1 MSMNIVLMGPP
12 GAGKGTQAEV
22 MARNLFVP
30 HISTGDIFRANIK
43 AGTELGQL
51 ANQYISKGDLV
62 PDEVTMAMIRDRLAE
77 DDCAEG
83 FILDGLPRTIGQADA
98 LAAVLADQGKSLDK
112 VVNIDVPIEKLIA
125 RLSGR
130 RVCRNCSQT
139 YHLLNNP
146 PMEEGICDECGGEL
160 YQRADDS
167 EETIKNRLDVYVA
180 QSSPL
185 IEYYEAKGLLLSID
199 GDQSINNV
207 LTDIGRGLGQDW

>member
-1 MSMNIVLMGPP
+1 MNIVLMGPP
-12 GAGKGTQAEV
+12 DAGKGTQADV

-62 PDEVTMAMIRDRLAE
+62 PDEVTLAMIKDRLAE
-77 DDCAEG
+77 DDCAKG

-98 LAAVLADQGKSLDK
+98 LEAILAEQGKQLDK
-112 VVNIDVPIEKLIA
+112 VVNIDVPEELLIA
-125 RLSGR
+125 RLCGR

-139 YHLLNNP
+139 YHLENNP
-146 PMEEGICDECGGEL
+146 PTEAGRCDECGGEL

-167 EETIKNRLDVYVA
+167 EETIKNRLEVYRA
-180 QSSPL
+180 QSEPL
-185 IEYYEAKGLLLSID
+185 IAYYEQKGLLLSIN
-199 GDQSINNV
+199 GNQTINNV
-207 LTDIGRGLGQDW
+207 LMDIGKGLGQNW

>member
-1 MSMNIVLMGPP
+1 MNIVLMGPP
-12 GAGKGTQAEV
+12 GAGKGTQADV

-62 PDEVTMAMIRDRLAE
+62 PDEVTLAMIKDRLAE
-77 DDCAEG
+77 DDCAKG

-98 LAAVLADQGKSLDK
+98 LEAILAEQGKQLDK
-112 VVNIDVPIEKLIA
+112 VVNIDVPEELLIA
-125 RLSGR
+125 RLCGR

-139 YHLLNNP
+139 YHLENNP
-146 PMEEGICDECGGEL
+146 PTEAGRCDECGGEL

-167 EETIKNRLDVYVA
+167 EETIKNRLEVYRA
-180 QSSPL
+180 QSEPL
-185 IEYYEAKGLLLSID
+185 IAYYEQKGLLLSIN
-199 GDQSINNV
+199 GNQTINNV
-207 LTDIGRGLGQDW
+207 LMDSGKGLGQNW

>member
-1 MSMNIVLMGPP
+1 MNIVLMGPP
-12 GAGKGTQAEV
+12 GAGKGTQADV

-62 PDEVTMAMIRDRLAE
+62 PDEVTLAMIKDRLAE
-77 DDCAEG
+77 DDCAKG

-98 LAAVLADQGKSLDK
+98 LEAILAEQGKQLDK
-112 VVNIDVPIEKLIA
+112 VVNIDVPEELLIA
-125 RLSGR
+125 RLCGR

-139 YHLLNNP
+139 YHLENNP
-146 PMEEGICDECGGEL
+146 PTEAGRCDECGGEL

-167 EETIKNRLDVYVA
+167 EETIKNRLEVYRA
-180 QSSPL
+180 QAEPL
-185 IEYYEAKGLLLSID
+185 IAYYEQKGLLLSIN
-199 GDQSINNV
+199 GNQTINNV
-207 LTDIGRGLGQDW
+207 LMDIGKGLGQNW

>member
-1 MSMNIVLMGPP
+1 MNIVLMGPP

-22 MARNLFVP
+22 MARNLIVP

-43 AGTELGQL
+43 AGTELGKL

-62 PDEVTMAMIRDRLAE
+62 PDEVTMAMIKDRLAE
-77 DDCAEG
+77 DDCVNG

-98 LAAVLADQGKSLDK
+98 LEEILNEQGKKLDK
-112 VVNIDVPIEKLIA
+112 VVNIDVPIEKLIE

-139 YHLLNNP
+139 YHLVNNP
-146 PMEEGICDECGGEL
+146 PTEAGRCDECGGEL

-167 EETIKNRLDVYVA
+167 EETIKNRLDVYLA

-185 IEYYEAKGLLLSID
+185 IEYYDKKGLLLSVN

-207 LTDIGRGLGQDW
+207 LTEVGRGLGKSW

>member
-1 MSMNIVLMGPP
+1 MIVLMGPP
-12 GAGKGTQAEV
+12 GAGKGTQADV

-62 PDEVTMAMIRDRLAE
+62 PDEVTLAMIKDRLAE
-77 DDCAEG
+77 DDCAKG

-98 LAAVLADQGKSLDK
+98 LEAILAEQGKQLDK
-112 VVNIDVPIEKLIA
+112 VVNIDVPEELLIA
-125 RLSGR
+125 RLCGR

-139 YHLLNNP
+139 YHLENNP
-146 PMEEGICDECGGEL
+146 PTEAGRCDECGGEL

-167 EETIKNRLDVYVA
+167 EETIKNRLEVYRA
-180 QSSPL
+180 QSEPL
-185 IEYYEAKGLLLSID
+185 IAYYEQKGLLLSIN
-199 GDQSINNV
+199 GNQTINNV
-207 LTDIGRGLGQDW
+207 LMDIGKGLGQNW

>member
-1 MSMNIVLMGPP
+1 
-12 GAGKGTQAEV
+12 

-98 LAAVLADQGKSLDK
+98 LEGVLADQGKSLDK

-199 GDQSINNV
+199 GDQSINDV
-207 LTDIGRGLGQDW
+207 LTDIGRGLGKDW

>member
-1 MSMNIVLMGPP
+1 MNIVLMGPP

-22 MARNLFVP
+22 MARNLIVP

-62 PDEVTMAMIRDRLAE
+62 PDEVTMAMIKDRLAE
-77 DDCAEG
+77 DDCANG

-98 LAAVLADQGKSLDK
+98 LEEILNEQGKKLDK
-112 VVNIDVPIEKLIA
+112 VVNIDVPIEKLIE

-139 YHLLNNP
+139 YHLVNNP
-146 PMEEGICDECGGEL
+146 PTEAGRCDECGGEL

-167 EETIKNRLDVYVA
+167 EETIKNRLDVYLA

-185 IEYYEAKGLLLSID
+185 IEYYQKKGLLLSVN

-207 LTDIGRGLGQDW
+207 LTEVGRGLGKSW

>member
-1 MSMNIVLMGPP
+1 MNIVLMGPP
-12 GAGKGTQAEV
+12 GAGKGTQADV

-62 PDEVTMAMIRDRLAE
+62 PDEVTLVMIKDRLAE
-77 DDCAEG
+77 DDCAKG

-98 LAAVLADQGKSLDK
+98 LEAILAEQGKQLDK
-112 VVNIDVPIEKLIA
+112 VVNIDVPEELLIA
-125 RLSGR
+125 RLCGR

-139 YHLLNNP
+139 YHLENNP
-146 PMEEGICDECGGEL
+146 PTEAGRCDECGGEL

-167 EETIKNRLDVYVA
+167 EETIKNRLEVYRA
-180 QSSPL
+180 QSEPL
-185 IEYYEAKGLLLSID
+185 IAYYEQKGLLLSIN
-199 GDQSINNV
+199 GNQTINNV
-207 LTDIGRGLGQDW
+207 LMDIGKGLGQNW

>member
-1 MSMNIVLMGPP
+1 MNIVLMGPP

-22 MARNLFVP
+22 MARNLIVP

-62 PDEVTMAMIRDRLAE
+62 PDEVTMAMIKDRLAE
-77 DDCAEG
+77 EDCANG

-98 LAAVLADQGKSLDK
+98 LEEILNEQGKKLDK
-112 VVNIDVPIEKLIA
+112 VVNIDVPIEKLIE

-139 YHLLNNP
+139 YHLVNNP
-146 PMEEGICDECGGEL
+146 PTEAGRCDECGGEL

-167 EETIKNRLDVYVA
+167 EETIKNRLDVYLA

-185 IEYYEAKGLLLSID
+185 IEYYQKKGLLLSVN

-207 LTDIGRGLGQDW
+207 LTEVGRGLGKSW

>member
-1 MSMNIVLMGPP
+1 MNIVLMGPP

>member
-1 MSMNIVLMGPP
+1 MNIVLMGPP
-12 GAGKGTQAEV
+12 GAGKGTKADV

-62 PDEVTMAMIRDRLAE
+62 PDEVTLAMIKDRLAE
-77 DDCAEG
+77 DDCAKG

-98 LAAVLADQGKSLDK
+98 LEAILAEQGKQLDK
-112 VVNIDVPIEKLIA
+112 VVNIDVPEELLIA
-125 RLSGR
+125 RLCGR

-139 YHLLNNP
+139 YHLENNP
-146 PMEEGICDECGGEL
+146 PTEAGRCDECGGEL

-167 EETIKNRLDVYVA
+167 EETIKNRLEVYRA
-180 QSSPL
+180 QSEPL
-185 IEYYEAKGLLLSID
+185 IAYYEQKGLLLSIN
-199 GDQSINNV
+199 GNQTINNV
-207 LTDIGRGLGQDW
+207 LMDIGKGLGQNW

>member
-1 MSMNIVLMGPP
+1 MNIVLMGPP

-22 MARNLFVP
+22 MARKLFVP

-62 PDEVTMAMIRDRLAE
+62 PDEVTMGMIKDRLAE
-77 DDCAEG
+77 DDCKDG

-98 LAAVLADQGKSLDK
+98 LAAILDEQGKKLDK
-112 VVNIDVPIEKLIA
+112 VVNIDVPTDKLIE

-130 RVCRNCSQT
+130 RVCRNCAQT
-139 YHLLNNP
+139 YHLVNNP
-146 PMEEGICDECGGEL
+146 PTEPGRCDECGGEL
-160 YQRADDS
+160 YQRADDTV
-167 EETIKNRLDVYVA
+167 ETIQNRLDVYQA
-180 QSSPL
+180 QSAPL
-185 IEYYEAKGLLLSID
+185 IEYYEARGLLLSIN

-207 LTDIGRGLGQDW
+207 LAEVGSGLGLNW

>member
-1 MSMNIVLMGPP
+1 MNIVLMGPP
-12 GAGKGTQAEV
+12 GAGKGTQADV

-62 PDEVTMAMIRDRLAE
+62 PDEVTLAMIKDRLAE
-77 DDCAEG
+77 DDCAKG

-98 LAAVLADQGKSLDK
+98 LEALLAEQGKQLDK
-112 VVNIDVPIEKLIA
+112 VVNIDVPEELLIA
-125 RLSGR
+125 RLCGR

-139 YHLLNNP
+139 YHLENNP
-146 PMEEGICDECGGEL
+146 PTEAGRCDECGGEL

-167 EETIKNRLDVYVA
+167 EETIKNRLEVYRA
-180 QSSPL
+180 QSEPL
-185 IEYYEAKGLLLSID
+185 IAYYEQKGLLLSIN
-199 GDQSINNV
+199 GNQTINNV
-207 LTDIGRGLGQDW
+207 LMDIGKGLGQNW

>member
-1 MSMNIVLMGPP
+1 MNIVLMGPP

-22 MARNLFVP
+22 MARNLIVP

-62 PDEVTMAMIRDRLAE
+62 PDEVTMAMIKDRLAE
-77 DDCAEG
+77 DDCESG

-98 LAAVLADQGKSLDK
+98 LEEILTEQGKKLDK
-112 VVNIDVPIEKLIA
+112 VVNIDVPIEKLIE

-139 YHLLNNP
+139 YHLVNNP
-146 PMEEGICDECGGEL
+146 PTEAGRCDECGGEL

-167 EETIKNRLDVYVA
+167 EETIKNRLDVYLA

-185 IEYYEAKGLLLSID
+185 IEYYEKKGLLLSVN

-207 LTDIGRGLGQDW
+207 LTEVGRGLGKSW

>member
-1 MSMNIVLMGPP
+1 MNIVLMGPP

-98 LAAVLADQGKSLDK
+98 LEGVLADQGKSLDK

-199 GDQSINNV
+199 GDQSINDV
-207 LTDIGRGLGQDW
+207 LTDIGRGLGKDW

>member
-1 MSMNIVLMGPP
+1 MNIVLMGPP

-22 MARNLFVP
+22 MARNLIVP

-43 AGTELGQL
+43 AGTELGKL

-62 PDEVTMAMIRDRLAE
+62 PDEVTMAMIKDRLAE
-77 DDCAEG
+77 DDCVNG

-98 LAAVLADQGKSLDK
+98 LEEILNEQGKKLDK
-112 VVNIDVPIEKLIA
+112 VVSIDVPIEKLIE

-139 YHLLNNP
+139 YHLVNNP
-146 PMEEGICDECGGEL
+146 PTEAGRCDECGGEL

-167 EETIKNRLDVYVA
+167 EETIKNRLDVYLA

-185 IEYYEAKGLLLSID
+185 IEYYDKKGLLLSVN

-207 LTDIGRGLGQDW
+207 LTEVGRGLGKSW